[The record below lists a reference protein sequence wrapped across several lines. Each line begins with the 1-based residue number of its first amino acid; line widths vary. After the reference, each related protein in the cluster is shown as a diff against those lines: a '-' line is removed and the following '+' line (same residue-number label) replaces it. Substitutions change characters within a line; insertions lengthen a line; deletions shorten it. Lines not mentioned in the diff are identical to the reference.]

1 MTREEFQEL
10 TVLCAYAFPSPPQAQ
25 CLSCLWEVLRKCHY
39 SALNS
44 LDVFLLWYIWTIWK
58 LACSKFTCGILK
70 CALLDIILTG
80 YHFVAIQQQSLLYLS
95 EKTPYVWQWLYP
107 SKAFP
112 HALQLSPR
120 LRVVQQRCSW
130 ETNAR
135 CHWIRHYLVLNLL
148 PSTKSWWDYASG
160 QEVQLTVCHIYV
172 VPLFSIES
180 LLNHKGFPSGSNY
193 FQVIM
198 KAHLYGSTAKFKVG
212 WHHALALG
220 WDLLSVWV
228 SSSHFSVPV
237 CLSWIDVSSPLF
249 R

>member
-10 TVLCAYAFPSPPQAQ
+10 TVLCAYAFPSPPSGSMSELFMRSAKEVSLQ
-25 CLSCLWEVLRKCHY
+25 CIELSRCF
-39 SALNS
+39 SALIY
-44 LDVFLLWYIWTIWK
+44 LDYLKTCLLQIYLW
-58 LACSKFTCGILK
+58 ILK

-120 LRVVQQRCSW
+120 LRVALQRCWW

-172 VPLFSIES
+172 VPLFSI
-180 LLNHKGFPSGSNY
+180 
-193 FQVIM
+193 
-198 KAHLYGSTAKFKVG
+198 
-212 WHHALALG
+212 
-220 WDLLSVWV
+220 
-228 SSSHFSVPV
+228 
-237 CLSWIDVSSPLF
+237 
-249 R
+249 

>member
-1 MTREEFQEL
+1 ML
-10 TVLCAYAFPSPPQAQ
+10 SLPPPQAQ
-25 CLSCLWEVLRKCHY
+25 CLSCLWEVLRKYHY

-44 LDVFLLWYIWTIWK
+44 VDDFLLWYIWTIWK

-80 YHFVAIQQQSLLYLS
+80 YHFVAIQEQSLLYLS

-120 LRVVQQRCSW
+120 LRVAQQRCSW

-172 VPLFSIES
+172 VPLFSI
-180 LLNHKGFPSGSNY
+180 
-193 FQVIM
+193 
-198 KAHLYGSTAKFKVG
+198 
-212 WHHALALG
+212 
-220 WDLLSVWV
+220 
-228 SSSHFSVPV
+228 
-237 CLSWIDVSSPLF
+237 
-249 R
+249 